1 VKTAVHLLDSNT
13 ESLRAGTADFFW
25 FEGNF
30 QHPVYFLLK
39 LLTQSKLLID
49 DLNSMKKKL

>member
-1 VKTAVHLLDSNT
+1 MKTAVHLLDSNT

-30 QHPVYFLLK
+30 QHPVYLPK